1 VCPARHRLGIVILS
15 ADRTAIE
22 VEGPAF
28 TFLKPSSSPMR
39 DTLQTERLLLRRW
52 RDSDRLPFQQMN
64 ADPRVME
71 FFPAGLSPAESDAL
85 VDRAQAHFDR
95 HGFGP
100 FAVELL
106 QNQSFIGF
114 IGLSTPNFDAPFM
127 PAVEIGWRL
136 AFDRWGRGL
145 ATEGARAVIR
155 YAFEDFGLDNLVSF
169 TVPENLRSRRVMEKL
184 GMIHDP
190 RDDFDHPRLPEGHSM
205 RRHVLYRLDH
215 RLLESWES
223 WDGDSTNSLGF

>member
-1 VCPARHRLGIVILS
+1 MH
-15 ADRTAIE
+15 E
-22 VEGPAF
+22 
-28 TFLKPSSSPMR
+28 FLK
-39 DTLQTERLLLRRW
+39 TERLLLRHW

-71 FFPAGLSPAESDAL
+71 FFLASLSLAESDAL

-106 QNQSFIGF
+106 ENQFFVGF
-114 IGLSTPNFDAPFM
+114 IGLSIPNFDAPFM

-136 AFDRWGRGL
+136 AFNCWGRGL
-145 ATEGARAVIR
+145 ATEGARSVIR
-155 YAFEDFGLDNLVSF
+155 YGFEDLGLDGLVSF

-184 GMIHDP
+184 GMTHDP
-190 RDDFDHPRLPEGHSM
+190 HDDFDHPRLPDGHPM
-205 RRHVLYRLDH
+205 RRHVLYRLK
-215 RLLESWES
+215 R
-223 WDGDSTNSLGF
+223 